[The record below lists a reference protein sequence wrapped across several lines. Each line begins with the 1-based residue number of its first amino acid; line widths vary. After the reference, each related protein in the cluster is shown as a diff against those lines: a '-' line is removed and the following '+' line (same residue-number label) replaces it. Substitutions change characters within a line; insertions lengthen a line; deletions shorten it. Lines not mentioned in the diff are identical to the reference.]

1 MSNSDFSD
9 FDDIRNIKKVVKS
22 LDKDYCVSC
31 REHSITI
38 EEGISVCSIC
48 GKEGNIVLSQKEEW
62 SVAINR
68 NGSSNVRCGLNINA
82 YTPQSSLGTI
92 ADYKNPLLNRLQQ
105 QLSSNSK
112 ENPNYIATT
121 RIKQVGNNLK
131 IDGILNDWACY
142 IFVSLVKGID
152 FKRGS
157 NRIALYAH
165 CHFISCKKGNQYI
178 KPEKLAKAYK
188 ITNKAYKNGEKLFE
202 LYSHY
207 KNKSGDSE
215 WKKILDSLE
224 KNDNF
229 LSYENIVGDMCDKLK
244 IIDFD
249 RASIIYA
256 IKIIYRNNI
265 ITNKMPQSICAGLT
279 WYYLVKKKINI
290 SIEEVSKKSTVS
302 TTTIKSV
309 YEKLEVEL
317 KKKKINL
324 IPNLDDDVIRDEV
337 ESLIPQQKSEDLY
350 VASFIPPKIILEV
363 DKTVYK
369 SNRGRPRLTKKKGK
383 SNPDKT

>member
-9 FDDIRNIKKVVKS
+9 FDDIRQIKKTSKK

-31 REHSITI
+31 REHSITVD
-38 EEGISVCSIC
+38 EGILVCSMC
-48 GKEGNIVLSQKEEW
+48 GYEGNVILSQKEEW
-62 SVAINR
+62 SVSTNR
-68 NGSSNVRCGLNINA
+68 NGSSNVRCGLDINT

-105 QLSSNSK
+105 QLSSDSK

-188 ITNKAYKNGEKLFE
+188 ITDKAYKNGEKLFE

-207 KNKSGDSE
+207 KNKSGDTE
-215 WKKILDSLE
+215 WIKILESLE

-229 LSYENIVGDMCDKLK
+229 LSYEDITGDICDKLK

-249 RASIIYA
+249 RASIIYS
-256 IKIIYRNNI
+256 IKIIYKNNI
-265 ITNKMPQSICAGLT
+265 ITNKMPQSICAGLV
-279 WYYLVKKKINI
+279 WYYLVKKKIDI
-290 SIEEVSKKSTVS
+290 TIEDVSEKSTVS

-309 YEKLEVEL
+309 YESLETEIE
-317 KKKKINL
+317 KKKINL
-324 IPNLDDDVIRDEV
+324 IPNLEDTKIRDEI
-337 ESLIPQQKSEDLY
+337 ESLIPLKNPEELY
-350 VASFIPPKIILEV
+350 VASYLPPKIILEV

-369 SNRGRPRLTKKKGK
+369 SNRGRPRLSKKKGE
-383 SNPDKT
+383 SNPNKT